1 MKNALILSFSIAVLS
16 LANTAS
22 AQSVTPVVVASAGA
36 TASIGNTQISYT
48 IGETVVPTFY
58 AGNTYLTQGFQQPS
72 WIEVGISEVG
82 VEGIKVF
89 PNPTAEVVTIETGN
103 QKYKVELYD
112 MLGQIVIESSE
123 VKGSTQLDLSTLA
136 PATYAL
142 VLKNKFKSHSISL
155 VKTN

>member
-1 MKNALILSFSIAVLS
+1 MKNALLFFFSMAIIGLV
-16 LANTAS
+16 NTAS
-22 AQSVTPVVVASAGA
+22 AQSLAPVVVASAGA
-36 TASIGNTQISYT
+36 TASVGNTQISYT
-48 IGETVVPTFY
+48 IGESVVPTFY
-58 AGNTYLTQGFQQPS
+58 AGNTYLTQGFQQPN

-89 PNPTAEVVTIETGN
+89 PNPSAEVVTIETGN
-103 QKYKVELYD
+103 HKYDVALYD
-112 MLGQIVIESSE
+112 MLGQIVIDFSE
-123 VKGSTQLDLSTLA
+123 VKGSTQLDLSKLA

>member
-1 MKNALILSFSIAVLS
+1 MKSVLFLS
-16 LANTAS
+16 LAIATIGFANTAT
-22 AQSVTPVVVASAGA
+22 AQSLSPVVVASAGA
-36 TASIGNTQISYT
+36 TASVGNTQISYT
-48 IGETVVPTFY
+48 VGESVIPTLY

-103 QKYKVELYD
+103 HKYNVALYD

-123 VKGSTQLDLSTLA
+123 IKGSAQLDLSTLA